1 MVHSQNTSA
10 ASNSAV
16 FQARAQW
23 DLCNPTKPTF
33 KTRLKSLVKIMG
45 FRVIL
50 KLHRVLT
57 KEPFPKQEICN
68 CTILQTLPPSQL
80 QSS

>member
-23 DLCNPTKPTF
+23 DLCNHTKPTF